1 MDNVK
6 KYGLKEQVALLPLS
20 PGVYQFLDK
29 NGTIIYV
36 GKAKSLRKRVSS
48 YFMQNKEHS
57 AKVQV
62 LVRQIAAIRHIVV
75 DTETDA
81 LLLENSLIK
90 TLQPR
95 YNILLKDDKTYPWIV
110 VRREPFPRVQST
122 RILNRDGSQYFG
134 PYGSV
139 MMQRSILEFIREVIP
154 LRTCSL
160 NLSPTA
166 IAKGRYSVCLQYHL
180 GNCKGPCVGAQSEE
194 EYDALVD
201 MTVSILKGDLRPVRT
216 YLEKEMEAAAQNLKF
231 EVAQRYKTRLD
242 ALDNY
247 SSKSVIVSAR
257 IVNVDVFSL
266 LVDDDVAYCNFL
278 RIRHG
283 SVVGVYTIRLTTGI
297 DTDPA
302 QMLTLA
308 IQHIAETIA
317 GTLAKEVIVP
327 YLPSAAQLFDGVTF
341 TVPKRGEKLD
351 LLEFSLKSA
360 RIYRA
365 EQLKNLEI
373 KNPERHTERL
383 MATMQKELH
392 LDRPPRHI
400 ECFDNSNL
408 QGTNPVASC
417 VVFRDGKPSRKEYRH
432 FNIKTVI
439 GADDFAS
446 MREIVFRRY
455 SRLIAEGAELPD
467 LIIVDG
473 GKGQLSSAY
482 AVLCELGIEKQ
493 VPIVGLA
500 KRIEEIFFPGD
511 PMPYYLSRTGEPLK
525 VVCHIRDEAHRFR
538 DGKPSRKE
546 YRHFNIKTVIGADDF
561 ASMREIV
568 FRRYSRLIAE
578 GAELPDLI
586 IVDGGKG
593 QLSSAYAVLCELG
606 IEKQVPIVGLAKRIE
621 EIFFPGDPM
630 PYYLSRTGEPLKVV
644 CHIRDEAH
652 RFGITFH
659 RQKRSKGFIHSE
671 LENIEGVGP
680 KTIELLLRHF
690 RTVEKIRT
698 APAEELSALVGPAK
712 AARLLVHFGRQ

>member
-1 MDNVK
+1 MEHGQK
-6 KYGLKEQVALLPLS
+6 QGIKEQVALLPLA
-20 PGVYQFLDK
+20 PGVYQFLDR
-29 NGTIIYV
+29 NGTVIYV

-48 YFMQNKEHS
+48 YFMQNREHS

-62 LVRQIAAIRHIVV
+62 LVRQIASIRHIVV

-95 YNILLKDDKTYPWIV
+95 YNILLKDDKSYPWIV

-122 RILNRDGSQYFG
+122 RQLQRDGSQYFG

-139 MMQRSILEFIREVIP
+139 SMQRSILEFLREVIP

-160 NLSPTA
+160 NLSPEA
-166 IAKGRYSVCLQYHL
+166 IARGRYSVCLQYHL
-180 GNCKGPCVGAQSEE
+180 GNCKGPCVGAQSAE
-194 EYDALVD
+194 EYGAMID
-201 MTVSILKGDLRPVRT
+201 MTVAILKGDLRPVRSH
-216 YLEKEMEAAAQNLKF
+216 LEQEMARAAEELRFEA
-231 EVAQRYKTRLD
+231 AQRYKCRID

-247 SSKSVIVSAR
+247 SSRSVIVSAR
-257 IVNVDVFSL
+257 IVDVDVFSL
-266 LVDDDVAYCNFL
+266 LLEDEAAYCNFL

-283 SVVGVYTIRLTTGI
+283 SIVGVHTVRLSTGI
-297 DTDPA
+297 ATDPA
-302 QMLTLA
+302 EILTRA
-308 IQHIAETIA
+308 IQHIVETVA
-317 GTLAKEVIVP
+317 GTLAREVVVP
-327 YLPSAAQLFDGVTF
+327 HQPSAATLFDGTVF
-341 TVPKRGEKLD
+341 TVPKRGEKAE
-351 LLEFSLKSA
+351 LLEFSLRSA

-383 MATMQKELH
+383 MTAMQRELH

-408 QGTNPVASC
+408 QGTHPVASC

-432 FNIKTVI
+432 FNVKTVV

-446 MREIVFRRY
+446 MREIVRRRY
-455 SRLIAEGAELPD
+455 SRLLDEGAELPD

-482 AVLCELGIEKQ
+482 GVLCELGIEGR

-511 PMPYYLSRTGEPLK
+511 PDPYYLSRTGEPLK
-525 VVCHIRDEAHRFR
+525 VVCH
-538 DGKPSRKE
+538 
-546 YRHFNIKTVIGADDF
+546 
-561 ASMREIV
+561 
-568 FRRYSRLIAE
+568 L
-578 GAELPDLI
+578 
-586 IVDGGKG
+586 
-593 QLSSAYAVLCELG
+593 
-606 IEKQVPIVGLAKRIE
+606 
-621 EIFFPGDPM
+621 
-630 PYYLSRTGEPLKVV
+630 
-644 CHIRDEAH
+644 RDEAH

-659 RQKRSKGFIHSE
+659 RQKRSKAFIRSE
-671 LENIEGVGP
+671 LDSIAGIGP
-680 KTIELLLRHF
+680 KTVELLLRHF

-698 APAEELSALVGPAK
+698 APAEEIAGLVGPAK
-712 AARLLVHFGRQ
+712 AARLLAHFGRQPE

>member
-154 LRTCSL
+154 LRTCKL
-160 NLSPTA
+160 NLAPEL
-166 IAKGRYSVCLQYHL
+166 IARDKYTVCLQYHL

-216 YLEKEMEAAAQNLKF
+216 YLEKEMEAAARNLKF

-257 IVNVDVFSL
+257 IVDVDVFSL

-500 KRIEEIFFPGD
+500 KQREEIFFPHQSQ
-511 PMPYYLSRTGEPLK
+511 PLCLPHSTGALK
-525 VVCHIRDEAHRFR
+525 LMQRIRDEAHRFAN
-538 DGKPSRKE
+538 GYNELLYRK
-546 YRHFNIKTVIGADDF
+546 R
-561 ASMREIV
+561 MRE
-568 FRRYSRLIAE
+568 
-578 GAELPDLI
+578 
-586 IVDGGKG
+586 
-593 QLSSAYAVLCELG
+593 SALDDAPG
-606 IEKQVPIVGLAKRIE
+606 MSASKKR
-621 EIFFPGDPM
+621 
-630 PYYLSRTGEPLKVV
+630 
-644 CHIRDEAH
+644 
-652 RFGITFH
+652 
-659 RQKRSKGFIHSE
+659 
-671 LENIEGVGP
+671 
-680 KTIELLLRHF
+680 LLLEKFKSVTAIKKADPASIAAIRGISETWA
-690 RTVEKIRT
+690 RT
-698 APAEELSALVGPAK
+698 
-712 AARLLVHFGRQ
+712 LLNYLNSSSNS